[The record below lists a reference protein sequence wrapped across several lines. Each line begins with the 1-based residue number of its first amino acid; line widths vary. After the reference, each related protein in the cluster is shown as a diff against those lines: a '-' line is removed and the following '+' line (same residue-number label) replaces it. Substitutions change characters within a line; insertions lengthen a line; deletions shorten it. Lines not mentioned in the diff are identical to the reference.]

1 MWTSKNEGSREDD
14 DAAVVAQTGFGAMVK
29 AEGDVV
35 SGWHNK
41 LQSAIAN
48 ITPSGMLAEMHRRM
62 APPKL

>member
-1 MWTSKNEGSREDD
+1 
-14 DAAVVAQTGFGAMVK
+14 MVK

-62 APPKL
+62 AQPKL